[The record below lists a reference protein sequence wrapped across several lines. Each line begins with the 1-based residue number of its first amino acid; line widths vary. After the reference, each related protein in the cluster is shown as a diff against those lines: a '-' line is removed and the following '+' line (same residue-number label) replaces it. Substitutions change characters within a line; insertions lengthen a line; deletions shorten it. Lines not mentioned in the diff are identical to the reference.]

1 MCAWVLNDT
10 IQIYYATMDSIDEA
24 PDNSVG
30 GGDGDVG
37 SGNSVC
43 EDNVY
48 ALGISFGASC
58 LLLLLE
64 QWLGSSSCD
73 SSSISQLLW
82 HSASRLQ
89 GKTNVSPPVEAQ
101 DV

>member
-1 MCAWVLNDT
+1 MDT
-10 IQIYYATMDSIDEA
+10 INDEVSG
-24 PDNSVG
+24 NSVG

-73 SSSISQLLW
+73 SSSIGQLLW
-82 HSASRLQ
+82 HS
-89 GKTNVSPPVEAQ
+89 VSKLRGNGDTPPVGAQ